1 MRIRFACGGRFV
13 TFAGLYRAAAAVRP
27 GGVDGWNKLDT
38 EVVCV
43 AEAERITARQRAILT
58 AIVENYIETGE
69 PVGSGTI
76 AGTIARMQAG
86 GGHGSGLSSAT
97 VRNEMAELAN
107 EGLLEQPHTSAGR
120 VPTARAFRMYVDQ
133 LGQPGA
139 RLLGGSRGL
148 IQSQIDSSFAG
159 IQGTQAMLERTS
171 HVLATVSSG
180 VGVAV
185 ALVAGGDTLE
195 HVHFSRLGLG
205 RVLAVVVTSS
215 GLVRD
220 RMLTLRVDVTA
231 QELEA
236 AANFLN
242 EHFRGWSMERVRA
255 EIGRLVERERSE
267 YQRLLKSV
275 EELWAGAVPEGDAG
289 VQTVYVEGVANL
301 LGNQAVGTAEDMARL
316 REVLAALEAKQRLV
330 ELLDAYIDAKQES
343 VRVIFDLEE
352 HAPEMAGLVL
362 IAAPAR
368 MAGDGRGTVGVIGP
382 KRMHYENTMNAV
394 SYIAQVFERIMP

>member
-1 MRIRFACGGRFV
+1 
-13 TFAGLYRAAAAVRP
+13 
-27 GGVDGWNKLDT
+27 
-38 EVVCV
+38 VVCV

-58 AIVENYIETGE
+58 AVVESYIETGE
-69 PVGSGTI
+69 PVGSGTV
-76 AGTIARMQAG
+76 AGTMARLQAG
-86 GGHGSGLSSAT
+86 GGQGAGLSSAT
-97 VRNEMAELAN
+97 VRNEMVELAN

-120 VPTARAFRMYVDQ
+120 VPTARAFRMYVDH
-133 LGQPGA
+133 LSGVSGRTAGGPASGA
-139 RLLGGSRGL
+139 ISGARGL

-159 IQGTQAMLERTS
+159 VSGTQAMLERTS

-195 HVHFSRLGLG
+195 HVHFSRLGQG

-220 RMLTLRVDVTA
+220 RMLTLEVDVTER
-231 QELEA
+231 ELEA

-242 EHFRGWSMERVRA
+242 EHFRGWSIERVRA
-255 EIGRLVERERSE
+255 EIGTLVERERSE
-267 YQRLLKSV
+267 YQRLLTSV
-275 EELWAGAVPEGDAG
+275 EELWAGAVPEDFG

-301 LGNQAVGTAEDMARL
+301 LGNSAVGSVEDVARL
-316 REVLAALEAKQRLV
+316 KELLAALEAKQRLV

-382 KRMHYENTMNAV
+382 KRIHYENTMNAV
-394 SYIAQVFERIMP
+394 SYIAQVFERMLHPSA

>member
-1 MRIRFACGGRFV
+1 MA
-13 TFAGLYRAAAAVRP
+13 
-27 GGVDGWNKLDT
+27 
-38 EVVCV
+38 EV
-43 AEAERITARQRAILT
+43 ERITARQRAILT
-58 AIVENYIETGE
+58 AIVESYIETGE
-69 PVGSGTI
+69 PVGSGTV
-76 AGTIARMQAG
+76 AGTIMRLQAG
-86 GGHGSGLSSAT
+86 GQAGMGLSSAT
-97 VRNEMAELAN
+97 VRNEMAELAD

-120 VPTARAFRMYVDQ
+120 IPTARAFRMYVEQ
-133 LGQPGA
+133 LGRPDARRLDGA
-139 RLLGGSRGL
+139 QSSRGL
-148 IQSQIDSSFAG
+148 IQSRIDSSFAG
-159 IQGTQAMLERTS
+159 ISGTQAMLERTS

-180 VGVAV
+180 VGVAM

-195 HVHFSRLGLG
+195 HVHFSRLGKG
-205 RVLAVVVTSS
+205 QVLAVVVTTS

-220 RMLTLRVDVTA
+220 RMLTLAVDVTPG
-231 QELEA
+231 ELEV

-242 EHFRGWSMERVRA
+242 EHFRGWSIERVRA

-267 YQRLLKSV
+267 YQRLLTSV
-275 EELWAGAVPEGDAG
+275 EELWAGAVPEGEAG

-301 LGNQAVGTAEDMARL
+301 LDAHGAGTAEDMARL

-382 KRMHYENTMNAV
+382 KRIHYENTMNAV
-394 SYIAQVFERIMP
+394 SYIAQVFERMLHPMV

>member
-1 MRIRFACGGRFV
+1 M
-13 TFAGLYRAAAAVRP
+13 
-27 GGVDGWNKLDT
+27 
-38 EVVCV
+38 

-58 AIVENYIETGE
+58 AVVESYIETGE

-76 AGTIARMQAG
+76 AGTMARVQAG
-86 GGHGSGLSSAT
+86 GGQGAGLSSAT

-120 VPTARAFRMYVDQ
+120 VPTARALRLYVDQ
-133 LGQPGA
+133 LSGGSGA
-139 RLLGGSRGL
+139 RLMGPGAGQQLL
-148 IQSQIDSSFAG
+148 HLQSQIDSSFAG
-159 IQGTQAMLERTS
+159 VQGTQAMLERTS

-195 HVHFSRLGLG
+195 HVHFSRLGQG

-220 RMLTLRVDVTA
+220 RMLTLEEDVTA
-231 QELEA
+231 RELEA

-267 YQRLLKSV
+267 YQRLLTSV
-275 EELWAGAVPEGDAG
+275 EELWAGAVPEGSPG

-301 LGNQAVGTAEDMARL
+301 LGGRNVGTVEEMARL
-316 REVLAALEAKQRLV
+316 RELMAALEAKQRLV

-394 SYIAQVFERIMP
+394 SYIAQVLERALHPST